1 MMAATSRE
9 NNSHRLATAAVCVLL
24 ALTALAFVAAS
35 STPSHIHRAGTAGL
49 YNAECPLAEFAAR
62 QGMSSLLS
70 APPSF
75 WSDFSPAGVLLFA
88 ASRLS
93 APVALDAEPRAPPAR
108 LI

>member
-1 MMAATSRE
+1 MIAATSRE
-9 NNSHRLATAAVCVLL
+9 NNSHRFATAAVCVLL
-24 ALTALAFVAAS
+24 ALTALAF
-35 STPSHIHRAGTAGL
+35 TPSHIHRAGTAGL

-88 ASRLS
+88 ASRIS
-93 APVALDAEPRAPPAR
+93 APVALGAEPRAPPAR

>member
-1 MMAATSRE
+1 MRTETSRE
-9 NNSHRLATAAVCVLL
+9 HNFHRFATAVCVLL

-62 QGMSSLLS
+62 QGMSLLLS
-70 APPSF
+70 APPTF
-75 WSDFSPAGVLLFA
+75 WSEFSPAGVLLFA
-88 ASRLS
+88 ASRIW